1 VGGSLAFGYYR
12 WVRFRSTGFAAA
24 FLVILLSVPA
34 AFAGGTATFRQTT
47 AKDFEEGEATASVI
61 LPTGEVVPG
70 LKAVRVPLEA
80 TFVWSGV
87 MASDGGTAYFGTGDQ
102 GRIYAVSA
110 RQGTT
115 APAARKLADLDT
127 PWVTAL
133 ALRGDGML
141 LAGSTPGARV
151 FTVDPARGTVKQ
163 LAKLPAEHIW
173 ALAHDA
179 DKKVTY
185 AATGGPGKVFTI
197 DAKGVVKQ
205 LWDSGDKQVVALLL
219 LPGGGFLAGTSSEGV
234 LYRVTGDGQ
243 ALALQDF
250 DADEVRAISRVG
262 TTTYVAVNDFEG
274 GASEVASTASTPTI
288 TLESAAASAAR
299 GTRITLGS
307 AGSGAPA
314 AAGGGGRSG
323 SAKGKGAVYRLE
335 DAGTIEQ
342 VFALSDGYLTALLP
356 ESAKGNEVQML
367 VAAGTA
373 GKVYRLLADRTF
385 ALAADLSERQALTLA
400 RTADG
405 FLVGTGDSGGLYEVR
420 PAAAGEA
427 SYLSRVFDGEFPSQW
442 GRLHYTGT
450 QSLVFETRSGNT
462 AKPDK
467 TWTAWRRL
475 ADVTF
480 ASGEGQGR
488 IASPRSRYVQYK
500 MSLPSR
506 DSRLHEL
513 SLSYLP
519 QNQRPV
525 VTDVYLADA
534 PSPAATPGVAV
545 GSRSHSS
552 VLKLR
557 WRVENRDSDLLL
569 YRLSYRQEKESVWR
583 PLSGPEPLTKAEY
596 DWNTDSVPDGQYLVR
611 VWATDERSNSGE
623 RALDNTFVS
632 APFLVDN
639 TRPEVRDLQFRA
651 PLISGRASDGASVI
665 AGVEYSVDGQDW
677 RPVSPSDGLFDQRAE
692 AFVIRLPPTLGKGP
706 HVFNVRAVD
715 GADNLGAGR
724 IQVEIK

>member
-1 VGGSLAFGYYR
+1 
-12 WVRFRSTGFAAA
+12 VRFRSTGFVGALLPVTVLAATA
-24 FLVILLSVPA
+24 LAGATA
-34 AFAGGTATFRQTT
+34 AFRQTT

-87 MASDGGTAYFGTGDQ
+87 MASDGRTAYFGTGDQ

-133 ALRGDGML
+133 ALRADGIL

-151 FTVDPARGTVKQ
+151 FTVDPAKGTVKQ

-179 DKKVTY
+179 DKKVSY

-197 DAKGVVKQ
+197 DAKGVSKQ
-205 LWDSGDKQVVALLL
+205 LWDSGDKQVVSLLL

-262 TTTYVAVNDFEG
+262 TTTYVAVNDFD
-274 GASEVASTASTPTI
+274 GASSDVASTVSTPII
-288 TLESAAASAAR
+288 TDGAAASAAR

-307 AGSGAPA
+307 AGLGAPV
-314 AAGGGGRSG
+314 AAGGGGRGG

-356 ESAKGNEVQML
+356 ESGKGNDVQML

-405 FLVGTGDSGGLYEVR
+405 FLVGTGDGGGLYEVR

-427 SYLSRVFDGEFPSQW
+427 SYLSKVFDGEFPSQW
-442 GRLHYTGT
+442 GRLRHTGT

-462 AKPDK
+462 AKPDR

-475 ADVTF
+475 TDVTF
-480 ASGEGQGR
+480 AGGEGEGR
-488 IASPRSRYVQYK
+488 IASPRSRYVQYR
-500 MSLPSR
+500 MSLPAR
-506 DSRLHEL
+506 DSRLHEVT
-513 SLSYLP
+513 LSYLP

-525 VTDVYLADA
+525 ITDVYLADA
-534 PSPAATPGVAV
+534 PSPATAPGATIGT
-545 GSRSHSS
+545 RSHSS

-557 WRVENRDSDLLL
+557 WRVDNRDSDTLL
-569 YRLSYRQEKESVWR
+569 YRLSYRQERESVWR
-583 PLSGPEPLTKAEY
+583 PLGGPDPLTKAEY

-611 VWATDERSNSGE
+611 VWGTDERSNSGE
-623 RALDNTFVS
+623 RALDSTFIS

-639 TRPEVRDLQFRA
+639 TRPEVRDLQFRP

-677 RPVSPSDGLFDQRAE
+677 RPVTPADGLFDQRAE
-692 AFVIRLPPTLGKGP
+692 AFAIRLPPTLAKGP

-715 GADNLGAGR
+715 AADNLGAGR
-724 IQVEIK
+724 IQVEVE